1 MPQNGSETSD
11 LQKARRI
18 RSLIHDQ
25 DLLICLYP
33 HLFAVEQMLRLSG
46 MQSKRIRRFYDSRA
60 EAMMYLKNVKTPHWL
75 LVSEQLSDGSGL
87 DLLRDCKRF
96 PISHRTL
103 LLINRQ
109 GKSSLRIA
117 RRLNVDAILNE
128 RSVEQR
134 SGALINALTCMK
146 QAKHYEDP
154 SLLEGERILARENA
168 KVLSERQLEILALVA
183 EGLSNRQIAD
193 QLNISVNT
201 ARDHCSEILTRLDVS
216 NRASAVSAALRL
228 GLIP

>member
-1 MPQNGSETSD
+1 MARSRSKTSD
-11 LQKARRI
+11 LEKARRI

-33 HLFAVEQMLRLSG
+33 HLFAVKQMLRLSG
-46 MQSKRIRRFYDSRA
+46 MRSKRIRRFYDSKT
-60 EAMMYLKNVKTPHWL
+60 EAMIYLKNVKSPHWL

-87 DLLRDCKRF
+87 DLLRESKRF
-96 PISHRTL
+96 LSSHRTL
-103 LLINRQ
+103 LLINRP
-109 GKSSLRIA
+109 GKSNLRIA
-117 RRLNVDAILNE
+117 RGLNVDAVLNE
-128 RSVEQR
+128 VSLEQR
-134 SGALINALTCMK
+134 SGALINALTSMK
-146 QAKHYEDP
+146 QGQHFEDP
-154 SLLEGERILARENA
+154 SLLEGERIVGRENA

-201 ARDHCSEILTRLDVS
+201 ARDHLSEILTRLGVS